1 MVKRKQPAKAKS
13 RRVQVLDRS
22 QVSIRSEVDYIVMRA
37 QNNDSRVVGLNQLIL
52 FSTSTADAWML
63 DPEDGLALCL
73 ARDGEKQDYTIV
85 ETDMKFS
92 IEWNAQY
99 RIEGGAFIVCDQ
111 SGLARTILGYPT
123 DDIMKLCDGS
133 RGRNK

>member
-1 MVKRKQPAKAKS
+1 MAKRKKSTKVKS

-22 QVSIRSEVDYIVMRA
+22 WVSIRSEADYIVMRA
-37 QNNDSRVVGLNQLIL
+37 QSNDSRVVGLNQLIL

-73 ARDGEKQDYTIV
+73 AQDGERQQYTIV
-85 ETDMKFS
+85 ESDTNFS

-99 RIEGGAFIVCDQ
+99 RIEGGAFVVCDRF
-111 SGLARTILGYPT
+111 GLTRTILGYPV
-123 DDIMKLCDGS
+123 DEIMKLRDGS
-133 RGRNK
+133 R